1 MRQDLNSTHW
11 REELE
16 IKTDEEG
23 WAFLNLTLEE
33 TISRNVPVPFDKI
46 QDDAGDSE
54 TDTKQKEKVVNS

>member
-1 MRQDLNSTHW
+1 MRQDLDSTHW

-33 TISRNVPVPFDKI
+33 TISRNVPLDKI